1 MIAWKCP
8 EISVHVVDISKERID
23 AWNSEQ
29 LPIYE
34 PGLADIVRECRG
46 RNLFFSTDIE
56 KNIQKAD
63 LIFISVNTPTKNF
76 GVGKSSRYSLATG
89 TDWCMCVRVLAA
101 CSRTHILIF
110 V

>member
-23 AWNSEQ
+23 AWNSDH

-56 KNIQKAD
+56 QNIREAD

-76 GVGKSSRYSLATG
+76 GVGESIRCSLAGGSTG
-89 TDWCMCVRVLAA
+89 VCA
-101 CSRTHILIF
+101 CACTSCL
-110 V
+110 